1 MLLLTV
7 DFEVNSIG
15 ESTMKIMMFAHG
27 GSLNRGCEAI
37 VRSSTN
43 IIKEKTDDTKVY
55 LVSSKPETD
64 KIIPQLDGI
73 FDGSSSDIKK
83 YSYDWWMALL
93 KAKFL
98 NDESYA
104 LAKME
109 NNIIKRI
116 KDVDVCLSI
125 GGDNYCY
132 GEQPALYEIDR
143 RVKSQGK
150 KLVLW
155 GCSIGEE
162 DMSEKKLEDLRL
174 FDAILARESLTY
186 NMLKNK
192 GLNNVKLC
200 ADPAFTMAKEEL
212 ELPKGW
218 QEGNTVGLNFSP
230 LVWERNKDSQAAVRE
245 LINHI
250 LNTTDL
256 TIALTPHVIIDGNND
271 YEVLYKYYEEFKNTG
286 RVIILPNDLNA
297 IQYKG
302 YIARMRFFIGAR
314 THATI
319 AAYSNY
325 VPTMVLGYSVKSKG
339 ISKDIFG
346 EEKLVLGLEEISSSE
361 KLKAKFD
368 EMVSEETELRQTL
381 QKSIP
386 NIKKMS
392 YKAVE
397 YLAELVK

>member
-1 MLLLTV
+1 
-7 DFEVNSIG
+7 
-15 ESTMKIMMFAHG
+15 MKILMFAHN

-43 IIKEKTDDTKVY
+43 IIKERLNETKVY
-55 LVSSKPETD
+55 LVSGRPETD
-64 KIIPQLDGI
+64 QIITKLDGI
-73 FDGSSSDIKK
+73 YDGSSCNIKK
-83 YSYDWWMALL
+83 YSYDWFLSSF
-93 KAKFL
+93 KVKFF

-104 LAKME
+104 LGKIN
-109 NNIIKRI
+109 NNIIKHI
-116 KDVDVCLSI
+116 KNVDICLSI

-132 GEQPALYEIDR
+132 GEQPGWYEIDR
-143 RVKSQGK
+143 RVKAQGK

-162 DMSEKKLEDLRL
+162 DMSERKLEDLGL
-174 FDAILARESLTY
+174 FDLILARETLTY

-192 GLNNVKLC
+192 GLNNVELC
-200 ADPAFTMAKEEL
+200 ADAAFTMEKEEL
-212 ELPKGW
+212 ELPAGW
-218 QEGNTVGLNFSP
+218 QEENTVGLNFSP
-230 LVWERNKDSQAAVRE
+230 IVGNRNKKSQVAVSN

-250 LNTTDL
+250 LNSTNM
-256 TIALTPHVIIDGNND
+256 TIAFTPHVIDDGNND

-286 RVIILPNDLNA
+286 RVIMLPDNLSA

-339 ISKDIFG
+339 IAKDLFG
-346 EEKLVLGLEEISSSE
+346 EEKLVLSIEEISNSE
-361 KLKAKFD
+361 TLKAVFN
-368 EMVSEETELRQTL
+368 EMVEEEEEIKQKL
-381 QKSIP
+381 QQSIP
-386 NIKKMS
+386 TIKKRS

-397 YLAELVK
+397 YLYDLVK

>member
-1 MLLLTV
+1 
-7 DFEVNSIG
+7 
-15 ESTMKIMMFAHG
+15 MKIMMFAHG

-43 IIKEKTDDTKVY
+43 IIKEKIDDTKVY

-64 KIIPQLDGI
+64 KIIPQLDEI
-73 FDGSSSDIKK
+73 YEGSSSSIKK

-93 KAKFL
+93 KVKFL

-143 RVKSQGK
+143 RVKAQGK

-162 DMSEKKLEDLRL
+162 DMSDKKLEDLKL

-186 NMLKNK
+186 NMLKSK
-192 GLNNVKLC
+192 GLGNVKLC

-250 LNTTDL
+250 LNTTDS
-256 TIALTPHVIIDGNND
+256 TIALTPHVIMDGNND

-319 AAYSNY
+319 AAYSNC
-325 VPTMVLGYSVKSKG
+325 VPTMVLGYSIKSKG

-368 EMVSEETELRQTL
+368 EMVSEEIQLRQTL

-397 YLAELVK
+397 YLAELV